1 MYKVLDT
8 EMPNDCNLTRAQI
21 TGSINEIKKFEMPE
35 DVKAAERGFQEG
47 FGICFTLTFSSK
59 REIT

>member
-1 MYKVLDT
+1 
-8 EMPNDCNLTRAQI
+8 MPNDCNLTRAQI